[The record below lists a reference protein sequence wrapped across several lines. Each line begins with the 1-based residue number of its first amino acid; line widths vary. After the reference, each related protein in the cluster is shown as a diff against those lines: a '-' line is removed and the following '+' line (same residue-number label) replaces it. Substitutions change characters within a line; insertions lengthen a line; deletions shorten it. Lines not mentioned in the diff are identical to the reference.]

1 MSAVA
6 NRTTAH
12 QEKRRLRLSARPR
25 STSMAPNTRREFEAS
40 DESDDDFAGF
50 DDDDSLPAAS
60 EVKLQAHDMDA
71 EDEELERLVFGDRD
85 NFRSKLFEND
95 DLSTTKDLTLAD
107 APPVPASGAAHVAD
121 SALFFFATDKEPVSD
136 GQLVQSVSK
145 TLEDPTARGDAA
157 AWEDSDDEKLSVSL
171 AGATRLRKL
180 RLTEGEDVVSGAE
193 YARRLRQQYLRLNP
207 EPSWVKDA
215 TGREPKRRRRSSA
228 SSRSDS
234 RSEDEDED
242 IDPSAMPLE
251 EFLRDASALVES
263 AGPRKRRKLRPETIN
278 IQKTRGIP
286 DVHKGP
292 VESLS
297 FHPQHPILL
306 SSSTSSMLHLHHI
319 SPAAYPT
326 PNPLLTSVQVQNTP
340 IRRAEFLYPSGDKIV
355 FAGRRRFFHSWDLS
369 SGQVTKI
376 SRIHGHRLEQRTVE
390 RFRLSPC
397 GRYMA
402 MIATDR
408 MGGGMINVMRVG
420 TMQWISQARLDG
432 RRGIADF
439 CWWRAGDGITILG
452 KDGGVGEWNLEAKRF
467 VGVWRDSGSTGGT
480 VLAMGGRD
488 GPSELGDDRWVAIG
502 SNSGILQVYDR
513 HDLVIDDKGGRDGDG
528 DAGAMSV
535 VKANPEPRRVFE
547 SLTTPITVVTFSP
560 DCQLLGFGSIHK
572 KDAFR
577 LAHMPSCTLYRNW
590 PTENTPL
597 GKITAVA
604 FGRQSDLLAV
614 ANERGMIRLWEIRS

>member
-1 MSAVA
+1 
-6 NRTTAH
+6 
-12 QEKRRLRLSARPR
+12 
-25 STSMAPNTRREFEAS
+25 MAPNPRREFKAN
-40 DESDDDFAGF
+40 ESDDDFAGF
-50 DDDDSLPAAS
+50 DDDDDALPAAS
-60 EVKLQAHDMDA
+60 EVKLQVHDIDSD
-71 EDEELERLVFGDRD
+71 EEELERLVLGDRD
-85 NFRSKLFEND
+85 SFRSKLFDHD
-95 DLSTTKDLTLAD
+95 DLSAAKDVALAD
-107 APPVPASGAAHVAD
+107 VPPAPDSGAAHMTD
-121 SALFFFATDKEPVSD
+121 SALFFFATDKEPVAD
-136 GQLVQSVSK
+136 GQLAKSSLK
-145 TLEDPTARGDAA
+145 TLQDPTARGDAA

-180 RLTEGEDVVSGAE
+180 RLTEGEDMVSGAE
-193 YARRLRQQYLRLNP
+193 YSRRLRQQYLRLNP

-228 SSRSDS
+228 SSGSDS
-234 RSEDEDED
+234 GSEDEDED
-242 IDPSAMPLE
+242 IDPSTMPLE

-278 IQKTRGIP
+278 IQKTRDIP

-297 FHPQHPILL
+297 FHPQHPVLL

-340 IRRAEFLYPSGDKIV
+340 IRRAEFQYPSGDKIL

-369 SGQVTKI
+369 SGQVTKV

-408 MGGGMINVMRVG
+408 KGGGMINMMRVS

-432 RRGIADF
+432 RGGIADF
-439 CWWRAGDGITILG
+439 CWWRTGDGITILG
-452 KDGGVGEWNLEAKRF
+452 RDGQVGEWNLEEKRF

-488 GPSELGDDRWVAIG
+488 GPSELGSDRWVAVG

-513 HDLVIDDKGGRDGDG
+513 HDLVVDKGAPSGDDG
-528 DAGAMSV
+528 AGVVSV
-535 VKANPEPRRVFE
+535 VKAHPEPTRVFE

-572 KDAFR
+572 KDAFK

-590 PTENTPL
+590 PTADTPF

-614 ANERGMIRLWEIRS
+614 ANERGKIRLWEIRS